1 MEILGVVFGYIL
13 IWFVGAAAIGGG
25 WILFFLLRMKAS
37 LRDSFVKWTVII
49 FEIFWLLAFLVYVF
63 FPGFYSNW

>member
-1 MEILGVVFGYIL
+1 MEIIGLVFGYIL
-13 IWFVGAAAIGGG
+13 IWFVGAAVIGGG
-25 WILFFLLRMKAS
+25 WILFFLLRMKVS

>member
-1 MEILGVVFGYIL
+1 MEILGLVFGYIL

-49 FEIFWLLAFLVYVF
+49 FEIFCFI
-63 FPGFYSNW
+63 SQ